1 MNEPFIEPTEEE
13 KKAAVQQA
21 LRNQIGAFRGIAK
34 DMDESET
41 RVALAIL
48 MLNTAQQFNVL
59 SMQIAQLTKMVA
71 GLKEP
76 TLFRPDGAPII
87 Q

>member
-1 MNEPFIEPTEEE
+1 MNDPLIEPTDEE

-21 LRNQIGAFRGIAK
+21 LRSQIESIVGIAK
-34 DMDESET
+34 DMDENPA
-41 RVALAIL
+41 RIAWAVQ

-59 SMQIAQLTKMVA
+59 SMQIEQLTKMVDA
-71 GLKEP
+71 LKEP